1 MIDTNALTKRYYSI
15 GEVAELFG
23 VSSSLI
29 RYWETEFSFL
39 NPQKN
44 KKGDRRFTK
53 ENIEQLLI
61 IHHLV
66 KERGFTLEGA
76 KQEIRENK
84 KRLKSRQ
91 ELLRRLHAL
100 RSRIL
105 SLRDRVSQDEG
116 SSEIS

>member
-1 MIDTNALTKRYYSI
+1 MIDTNTLTKRYYSI
-15 GEVAELFG
+15 GEVADLFG
-23 VSSSLI
+23 VSSSLV

-44 KKGDRRFTK
+44 KKGDRRFTR

-61 IHHLV
+61 IYNLV

-84 KRLKSRQ
+84 KKLKSRQ
-91 ELLRRLHAL
+91 ELLRRLNSL
-100 RSRIL
+100 KSRIL
-105 SLRDRVSQDEG
+105 SLRDRINQEEG
-116 SSEIS
+116 SSEMF